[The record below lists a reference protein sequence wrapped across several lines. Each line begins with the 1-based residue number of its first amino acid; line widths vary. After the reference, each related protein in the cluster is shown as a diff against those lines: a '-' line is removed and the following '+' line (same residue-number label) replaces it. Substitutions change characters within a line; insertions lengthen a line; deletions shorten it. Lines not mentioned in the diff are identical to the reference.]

1 MESKRQLDFIL
12 SSKYTVTVFSFVIN
26 YPTKKEILAYFEVV
40 EKALRGLRNAVNLR
54 QTVIEAQLERIKYSL
69 F

>member
-1 MESKRQLDFIL
+1 MHNNLYCVD
-12 SSKYTVTVFSFVIN
+12 VD

-54 QTVIEAQLERIKYSL
+54 RSEIEVQLERIKYSL